1 MDELGSIRCDRTSR
15 EGCTVVRLRGQLTPT
30 TYVPL
35 RDILLELAMDQPR
48 AVIADIRG
56 LSVGT
61 ASALSV
67 FTSVWMQVGDWPGVP
82 IALVAD
88 THRQGSL
95 LAASTI
101 RRYLPV
107 HDTVHAAVDNVDQP
121 PLRRRAHLDLPASG
135 TSSAGARQYVTDTC
149 ARWGVPEVTANAV
162 SVATELVE
170 NSVQHAGT
178 PLRLR
183 LELRDGLL
191 TVAVS
196 DGSRTQAVPRE
207 PEATGR
213 SHNGLHIVA
222 TIARVWGCAPEMS
235 GGKVVWA
242 VLPTAQRP
250 FQALLS

>member
-1 MDELGSIRCDRTSR
+1 MNELAAIHCDRTSR
-15 EGCTVVRLRGQLTPT
+15 DGCTVVRVRGRLTLT
-30 TYVPL
+30 TYGSL
-35 RDILLELAMDQPR
+35 RDTLLKLAMDQPR
-48 AVIADIRG
+48 AVIADICG
-56 LSVGT
+56 LSIGT

-88 THRQGSL
+88 TDRQGWL
-95 LAASTI
+95 LAASTV

-107 HDTVHAAVDNVDQP
+107 HDSVDAAVDNVDQP

-135 TSSAGARQYVTDTC
+135 TSSADARQYVMNTC
-149 ARWGVPEVTANAV
+149 ARWDVPEVTAGAV

-183 LELRDGLL
+183 LELRAGLL

-196 DGSRTQAVPRE
+196 DGSRAPAVQRE
-207 PEATGR
+207 PGATGR
-213 SHNGLHIVA
+213 SYNGLHIVA
-222 TIARVWGCAPEMS
+222 TIARVWGCAPEMG